1 MLGSD
6 YGTSGSPSMNP
17 ETGRSYGPD
26 FPKYTT
32 ADILAVQRL
41 LVDNVGINQM
51 KAVVDYA
58 CGGLLTFLWGGAH
71 PDRMRALVPV
81 AGVIT
86 RTTATE
92 EIARIRG
99 RFEDLPDWNGEH
111 YYGHEKKTGC
121 STVSWRCGSSGS
133 GCSASNSTLP
143 TRRETRRSASAF

>member
-6 YGTSGSPSMNP
+6 YETSASPSMNP

-111 YYGHEKKTGC
+111 YYGHEKESGVFDRLVEMRLERLRMFGVEQHLADTTGD
-121 STVSWRCGSSGS
+121 
-133 GCSASNSTLP
+133 SA
-143 TRRETRRSASAF
+143 EC